1 LRIAVL
7 AHSFPRFPGDSHGPF
22 VERLSQELAAL
33 GHEIDVLVPDD
44 VELSLAD
51 RAPLRVGSFR
61 YLVPRSAQRLGYS
74 RTLRRDTGLSPTAFA
89 EAPLYFAL
97 GARALTRLVRR
108 RKSEL
113 VHAHWILPN
122 GFLAAIAR
130 RRTGVPYAATLHGSD
145 IFMAE
150 RNPFFGWMARVALRG
165 ASYVT
170 SCSPDLRDRLAKIG
184 GAEHAGKIHLVAN
197 GTDLSTP
204 PTVAAVTAAR
214 ARLGLADDDRVIVT
228 VGRLVD
234 KKGFDVLLAA
244 LPALLAREPKTR
256 LVLGGGGPLAEPL
269 AAQARE
275 LGIAGRVI
283 FAGALS
289 HPQVLELV
297 ALGELFA
304 MPSVRDARGNID
316 GLPVVVLEA
325 MAAAKPVVASDLAGI
340 PMAVSDG
347 ETGRLV
353 PERDPAALAAA
364 LADLLADRELAA
376 RMGAAGRA
384 RVERDLTWPAIARV
398 HDRLRRDAL
407 GR

>member
-1 LRIAVL
+1 MKIAVL
-7 AHSFPRFPGDSHGPF
+7 AHSFPRYPGDSHGPF

-33 GHEIDVLVPDD
+33 GHQIDVLVPDD
-44 VELSLAD
+44 IELSLAD
-51 RAPLRVGSFR
+51 RAPLRVSSFR

-74 RTLRRDTGLSPTAFA
+74 RTLRRDTVLSPTAIA

-108 RKSEL
+108 RGSEL

-122 GFLAAIAR
+122 GFLAAVAKG
-130 RRTGVPYAATLHGSD
+130 RTGVPYAATLHGSD

-150 RNPFFGWMARVALRG
+150 RNRFFSWMARKALAG

-170 SCSPDLRDRLAKIG
+170 SCSPDLRQRLLAIG
-184 GAEHAGKIHLVAN
+184 GREHAGKVHLVAN

-204 PTVAAVTAAR
+204 PSAAEVEAAR
-214 ARLGLADDDRVIVT
+214 AQLGLGTGDRAIVT

-244 LPALLAREPKTR
+244 LPALLAREPRTK

-269 AAQARE
+269 AAQARQ
-275 LGIAGRVI
+275 LGIDGRVV
-283 FAGALS
+283 FTGGLS

-297 ALGELFA
+297 ALGELFV
-304 MPSVRDARGNID
+304 MPSVRDARGNVD

-353 PERDPAALAAA
+353 PERDPAALATA

-398 HDRLRRDAL
+398 HDRLRRQAL